1 MQKQVTPYIG
11 DVPEEEILSMGCP
24 KELLHLYR
32 KENNPYEKKETPPK
46 PMYYAV
52 HMEER
57 EYHRG
62 CCVFSR
68 KVVVLLVKENFANYG
83 ELIHEIHQKYLR
95 SAWHR
100 KRYSILDIKEV
111 STLEEQSE

>member
-32 KENNPYEKKETPPK
+32 KENNPYEKKNTPPK

-52 HMEER
+52 EIKEKR
-57 EYHRG
+57 FHRG
-62 CCVFSR
+62 CCTFSR
-68 KVVVLLVKENFANYG
+68 TIKTFFTKSNYANLG
-83 ELIHEIHQKYLR
+83 ELIHELNDTYLR